1 VVSREGSGS
10 AAASL
15 TGAEFDRLVD
25 YLADALEPHDA
36 AQVRRLVTE
45 EPRWSSAHT
54 ALVRSDALVR
64 DALAGAAVPAVAM
77 PADVAARID
86 DALRDLARTPD
97 LDSVPSVAGLDSVVI
112 VPSSVSSLAAARA
125 RRRRL
130 ISTISAA
137 AAAVVAVVGG
147 VSVAANRFGA
157 ADKAA
162 STSALD
168 NAGPAQAPSPREAGS
183 ATDAPAM
190 SLPGSATFLASG
202 TNYSMETLG
211 SAMAP
216 LAAAAEPA
224 EGAGRSTNI
233 ATPQYAGN
241 IATPQY
247 ADKQL
252 GPVPPAVRDGA
263 PVALTRLLDPAALS
277 ACLDAI
283 RTFTPGWVATID
295 YARFAGEPALVVLV
309 RSGVTST
316 AVAVGPDCGRSG
328 ADQKGSA
335 SGP

>member
-1 VVSREGSGS
+1 MSREGSGS

-112 VPSSVSSLAAARA
+112 VPSLVSSLAAARA

-137 AAAVVAVVGG
+137 AAAVVAVGGG
-147 VSVAANRFGA
+147 VSVAANLFGA

-183 ATDAPAM
+183 ATGAPAM

-224 EGAGRSTNI
+224 EGADSNI